1 MHDAPDQYKR
11 FSYSASAAF
20 LLFYFPWEIIARFGY
35 SAPYLMLKKDIYALF
50 HENEGHFLPILSN
63 FVHNWEF
70 WWYTIN
76 FSYCN
81 PHPCVIAHIELGLS
95 HVKIRQVV

>member
-1 MHDAPDQYKR
+1 LNFYYVRLDGNFYRQYAMHDAPDQYKR

-35 SAPYLMLKKDIYALF
+35 NAPYLMLKKDIYALF

-63 FVHNWEF
+63 FVHN
-70 WWYTIN
+70 
-76 FSYCN
+76 
-81 PHPCVIAHIELGLS
+81 LGVL
-95 HVKIRQVV
+95 VVCHKF